1 MTENVQKSRPGRK
14 PLVVGIRKME
24 PYVYVLPAL
33 FFAVMFTYYPFIRTL
48 YNSFF
53 VVNIYGD
60 TTRFLGLENYRSV
73 LTNKNFYG
81 ALVNSLKYTAMGVPT
96 SLLISLFLALMAEQK
111 RRGSRLYEMLF
122 SLPMAISMSTTC
134 MIFKLLLNPTVG
146 YLNYA
151 LGLKINWLHDVN
163 TALPALVAVSVWTNV
178 GYQFIFLMAALR
190 GIPTDLIEAA
200 NIEGAGWFARTRK
213 ITLPLISPTIFYLMC
228 TDIVMNMMMAG
239 PTMVLTRGN
248 PRKSTVTLIY
258 HMYDRSIYNQF
269 WGYGYAMSVLIFL
282 IIFGMILL
290 AFRAERKGV
299 HYT

>member
-1 MTENVQKSRPGRK
+1 MHSADSRM
-14 PLVVGIRKME
+14 VGYRQFFRGVRRLE
-24 PYVYVLPAL
+24 PYAYALPAL
-33 FFAVMFTYYPFIRTL
+33 FFAILFTYYPFFRTL
-48 YNSFF
+48 YNSLF
-53 VVNIYGD
+53 VVNIYGN

-73 LTNKNFYG
+73 LSNKGFYG
-81 ALVNSLKYTAMGVPT
+81 ALINSLKYTAMGVPA
-96 SLLISLFLALMAEQK
+96 SLFISLFLALLAEQK
-111 RRGSRLYEMLF
+111 KPGGRLYEMLF

-151 LGLKINWLHDVN
+151 LGLKVNWLRDVS
-163 TALPALVAVSVWTNV
+163 TALPSLVSISVWTNA

-190 GIPTDLIEAA
+190 SIPTDLIEAA
-200 NIEGAGWFARTRK
+200 HIEGAGWFARTRR
-213 ITLPLISPTIFYLMC
+213 ITLPLISPTIFYLLC

-239 PTMVLTRGN
+239 PTMVLTRGG
-248 PRKSTVTLIY
+248 PRQSTVTLIY

-282 IIFGMILL
+282 IVFGIILL